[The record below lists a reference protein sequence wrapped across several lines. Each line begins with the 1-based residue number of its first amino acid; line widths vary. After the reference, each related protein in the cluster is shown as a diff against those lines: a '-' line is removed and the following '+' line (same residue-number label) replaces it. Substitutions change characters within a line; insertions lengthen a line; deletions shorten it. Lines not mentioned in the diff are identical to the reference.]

1 MIFEIKRTAAFK
13 RALKKIKDAALLKE
27 LEKVIDLLAAGAA
40 LPPKFE
46 DHALK
51 GYAKNTRECHV
62 RPDVLLI
69 YRKDKNLL
77 ILTLVDFGSH
87 SELFG

>member
-1 MIFEIKRTAAFK
+1 MTFTIKRTASFR
-13 RALKKIKDAALLKE
+13 RALKKIDDDVLLQE
-27 LEKVIDLLAAGAA
+27 LQIVIDLLAAGMA
-40 LPPKFE
+40 LPQKYR
-46 DHALK
+46 DHPLK
-51 GYAKNTRECHV
+51 GYSKNTRECHV

-69 YRKDKNLL
+69 YRKDMNFL